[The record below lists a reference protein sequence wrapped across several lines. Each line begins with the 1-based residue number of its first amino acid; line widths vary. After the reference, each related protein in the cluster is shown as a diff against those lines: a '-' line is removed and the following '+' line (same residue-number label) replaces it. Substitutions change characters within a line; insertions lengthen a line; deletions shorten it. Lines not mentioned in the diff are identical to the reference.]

1 MNRLE
6 IFNIIRPIIASVT
19 GVANVI
25 LADQVRADGSGLPSP
40 GGEYIVVEPKQSISE
55 RGQANV
61 YRTTSLL
68 SQSIDVEVRAQIIV
82 EVSVNVFRG
91 VDAVSR
97 VSRLLQCNKRPDVSA
112 TLFKNKLG
120 WNRTSAPNNL
130 TRLQSGNPE
139 QRAQI
144 YLYLMYET
152 RDPIVINNIES
163 ASYSVEYETSG
174 EIVASGV
181 ILAPQLQ

>member
-1 MNRLE
+1 
-6 IFNIIRPIIASVT
+6 VT
-19 GVANVI
+19 GISTVI
-25 LADQVRADGSGLPSP
+25 LADQVSSSGSGLPAP
-40 GGEYIVVEPKQSISE
+40 DGEYAVIEPTQSITE

-61 YRTTSLL
+61 YRSTSA
-68 SQSIDVEVRAQIIV
+68 SPRAIDVEVRAQVMV
-82 EVSVNVFRG
+82 EASINVFRG
-91 VDAVSR
+91 VDALNR

-152 RDPIVINNIES
+152 RDPVTINTIES

-174 EIVASGV
+174 EIVASGE
-181 ILAPQLQ
+181 IG